1 MFLTE
6 PELKQ
11 LTGLPRTRQEARRRV
26 LDRMGLPYW
35 INERGALVVSRN
47 AVEMALAPDSARVAA
62 SPRWD
67 AVR

>member
-35 INERGALVVSRN
+35 INERGALVVSRS
-47 AVEMALAPDSARVAA
+47 AVEMALAPGSARVAA